1 MTRVRSPGVRVL
13 VADDNVDAGDALGT
27 LLEIDGYEVLL
38 ARDGAQAVEMALE
51 SRPAIVI
58 LDIGMPV
65 MDGLEAARRLRAT
78 AEGRTMCLIALTGW
92 DREKDRELTRA
103 AGFDAH
109 VVKPLSIESLREV
122 LENLPA

>member
-1 MTRVRSPGVRVL
+1 MRIL
-13 VADDNVDAGDALGT
+13 IADDNVDAAEALGT
-27 LLEIDGYEVLL
+27 LLETDGYEVLL
-38 ARDGAQAVEMALE
+38 AHDGAQALDMALTA
-51 SRPAIVI
+51 RPAIVI

-78 AEGRTMCLIALTGW
+78 PEGRSMFLVALTGW

>member
-1 MTRVRSPGVRVL
+1 VRIL
-13 VADDNVDAGDALGT
+13 IADDNVDAAEALGT
-27 LLEIDGYEVLL
+27 LLETDGHEVLL
-38 ARDGAQAVEMALE
+38 AHDGAQAVDMALTA
-51 SRPAIVI
+51 RPAIVI

-78 AEGRTMCLIALTGW
+78 PEGRSMILVALTGW

-109 VVKPLSIESLREV
+109 VVKPLNIESLREM